1 MMPALIPIQIVV
13 DGEQIL
19 RSAGEG
25 GTLENPKSL
34 FDIQE
39 GCVFMIANNSYVT
52 NFQATSALNIH
63 AMPGDF
69 VQWRIS
75 AVDRR
80 YFSPVLVHYASSHP
94 RVLQNPSQSIVGLPF
109 FIPENPSHPDSGVK
123 QVRVEDVQM
132 TAEVLAIDTTVTYNW
147 TFKLVDRRGSTLGY
161 YDWNP
166 KIKIGNS
173 QFKT

>member
-1 MMPALIPIQIVV
+1 
-13 DGEQIL
+13 
-19 RSAGEG
+19 
-25 GTLENPKSL
+25 
-34 FDIQE
+34 
-39 GCVFMIANNSYVT
+39 MIANNSYVT

-94 RVLQNPSQSIVGLPF
+94 RCCKTPLNRLLGYRFSSQKTPPTR
-109 FIPENPSHPDSGVK
+109 IPGVK